1 MKKFLVFLVIALI
14 ASSLAFG
21 VDYPRKPVSVIC
33 PWGAGGGTDRVARY
47 VADELSK
54 ALGQPFTVV
63 NRTGG
68 GGAVGHSAGVYAA
81 PDGYTITLV
90 TLEIANMHWLGL
102 TTICYEDFEYIAQ
115 FNEDAAGVIVA
126 ADAPWNDIHELLAD
140 IKANPNEFFFS
151 GSSAA
156 SIWDL
161 ARIGMFNEAGVPI
174 DSVTWVPTTG
184 AAPSIIELLGGHVD
198 VITCSIAEAA
208 SQLESGQL
216 KALAVM
222 SDERLAKFPDVPTLK
237 EQGINWSAGTWRGIA
252 VPVGTPDEVKEILET
267 EVLKIANSDA
277 FAEFMA
283 ANGFGIKIRNGEEF
297 YEFAKQQ
304 DSAWKEVLK
313 LGGFIE

>member
-1 MKKFLVFLVIALI
+1 MKKILVFLVIALI
-14 ASSLAFG
+14 ASSLLFS
-21 VDYPRKPVSVIC
+21 VDYPRKAVSVIC

-47 VADELSK
+47 IADELSK

-63 NRTGG
+63 NKTGG

-102 TTICYEDFEYIAQ
+102 TTITYDDFDYIAQ
-115 FNEDAAGVIVA
+115 FNEDAAGVIVK
-126 ADAPWNDIHELLAD
+126 ADAPWNTIHELLAD
-140 IKANPNEFFFS
+140 IKANPNKFFFS

-161 ARIGMFNEAGVPI
+161 ARIGMFNEAGVPV
-174 DSVTWVPTTG
+174 DSVTWIPTTG

-208 SQLESGQL
+208 SQLDSGQL

-222 SDERLAKFPDVPTLK
+222 SDERLQRFPNVPTLK
-237 EQGINWSAGTWRGIA
+237 EQGINWSAGTWRGIS
-252 VPVGTPDEVKEILET
+252 VPKNTPAEVKAILET
-267 EVLKIANSDA
+267 EVLKIANSEA
-277 FAEFMA
+277 FKEFMDI
-283 ANGFGIKIRNGEEF
+283 NGFGIKIRNGAEF

-304 DSAWKEVLK
+304 DSAWKSVLE
-313 LGGFIE
+313 LGGFIQ